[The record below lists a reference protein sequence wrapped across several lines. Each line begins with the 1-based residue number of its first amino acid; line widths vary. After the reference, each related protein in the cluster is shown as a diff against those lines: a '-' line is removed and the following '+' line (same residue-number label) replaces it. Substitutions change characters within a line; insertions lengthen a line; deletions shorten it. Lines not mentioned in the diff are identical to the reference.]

1 MANKGKQ
8 ASKQSK
14 NFEYLSFTLVR
25 RDLFSEYF
33 LCLFGNK
40 EEDWLIDGGGGGGEE
55 VTDIIYQM
63 EVKDEWGSETC
74 LASKR
79 SRTGKQNGIH
89 QGGDKTKENKQKE
102 NIELDEEINQ
112 STYLE

>member
-1 MANKGKQ
+1 MT
-8 ASKQSK
+8 S
-14 NFEYLSFTLVR
+14 LVSI
-25 RDLFSEYF
+25 F
-33 LCLFGNK
+33 CLFGNK
-40 EEDWLIDGGGGGGEE
+40 EEDWLIDGGDGGDGG
-55 VTDIIYQM
+55 DRYYIKWK
-63 EVKDEWGSETC
+63 VKDKWESETC

-89 QGGDKTKENKQKE
+89 QGGDKTKEDKQKE

>member
-40 EEDWLIDGGGGGGEE
+40 EEDWLIDGGEG

-63 EVKDEWGSETC
+63 ESERWMR
-74 LASKR
+74 KR
-79 SRTGKQNGIH
+79 DLSCFEKI
-89 QGGDKTKENKQKE
+89 
-102 NIELDEEINQ
+102 
-112 STYLE
+112 